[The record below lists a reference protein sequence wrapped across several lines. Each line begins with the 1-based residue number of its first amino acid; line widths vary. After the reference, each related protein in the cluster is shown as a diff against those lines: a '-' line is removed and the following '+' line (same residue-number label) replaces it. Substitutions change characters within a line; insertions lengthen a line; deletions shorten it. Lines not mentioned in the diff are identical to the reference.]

1 MARQLVDSL
10 SAEWAPE
17 KYKDDYREKVLE
29 LIEAKA
35 EGNEIAIPE
44 EAERPAPVV
53 DLMAAL
59 EASLARAKEQG
70 AAAEEAKARGRKRAS
85 A

>member
-1 MARQLVDSL
+1 M
-10 SAEWAPE
+10 
-17 KYKDDYREKVLE
+17 E

-35 EGNEIAIPE
+35 EGNEIATPE
-44 EAERPAPVV
+44 EPERPAPVL

-59 EASLARAKEQG
+59 EASLARAQQDHPSSRHRPSSHNG
-70 AAAEEAKARGRKRAS
+70 AHARPPKRAS